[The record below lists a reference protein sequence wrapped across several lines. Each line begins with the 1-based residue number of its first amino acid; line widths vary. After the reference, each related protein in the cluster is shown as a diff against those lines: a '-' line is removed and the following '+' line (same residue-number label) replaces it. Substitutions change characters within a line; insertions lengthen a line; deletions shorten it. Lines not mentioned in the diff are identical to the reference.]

1 MNASELA
8 CDRTRRSLLKLAGLL
23 GLGAAVTGLVPAEK
37 LESLLFRRNQYKV
50 SETRLAMGTYVA
62 ITAIHSSRDQAQQA
76 MGEAFEEIA
85 RLSALLTRFDERS
98 PIGVLNATGFLEEV
112 PDAVGAVIG
121 ASRHYYQRTGG
132 VFDITVKPLLDL
144 YQARFAVQQQPGEQE
159 MTEAV
164 GRIGLESL
172 QVRGRALAFAR
183 PGMGVT
189 LDGIAKGYIVDQA
202 SALLRARGIDNHLIN
217 GGGDIRVSGHAAL
230 GKPWSI
236 AVQNPDPNG
245 RPLET
250 FTLQNGAVAT
260 SGNYEVYYDQE
271 KLFHHIVNA
280 RTGHSPHFWDSA
292 SIVAPTVTE
301 ADALSTAVFLM
312 EPTEGVRLIDAMPG
326 CACLLLATDRS
337 QMQSRNWPSL
347 TRKIVG

>member
-1 MNASELA
+1 MNASELV
-8 CDRTRRSLLKLAGLL
+8 CNRKRRSLLKLAGLL
-23 GLGAAVTGLVPAEK
+23 GLGAAVTGLVPTEK

-62 ITAIHSSRDQAQQA
+62 ITAIHPSRDQAEQA
-76 MGEAFEEIA
+76 MGEAFAEID
-85 RLSALLTRFDERS
+85 RLTRLLTRFDEGS
-98 PIGVLNATGFLEEV
+98 SIGVLNTTGYLDEV
-112 PDAVGAVIG
+112 PEPVAAVIT
-121 ASRHYYQRTGG
+121 ASHHYYQRTGG

-144 YQARFAVQQQPGEQE
+144 YQTRFAAHQEPTEQD
-159 MTEAV
+159 MAAAV
-164 GRIGLESL
+164 KLIGLESL
-172 QVRGRALAFAR
+172 EVRGKTLAFAR

-202 SALLRARGIDNHLIN
+202 SALLRARGIENHLIN
-217 GGGDIRVSGHAAL
+217 GGGDIRVSGHAAQ

-245 RPLET
+245 QYPET
-250 FTLQNGAVAT
+250 FTLHSGAVAT
-260 SGNYEVYYDQE
+260 SGDYEVYYDRE

-280 RTGHSPHFWDSA
+280 RTGHSPHFWESS

-312 EPTEGVRLIDAMPG
+312 EPKDGVRLIDTMPG
-326 CACLLLATDRS
+326 CACLLLAKDRPKTH
-337 QMQSRNWPSL
+337 SRAWSSL
-347 TRKIVG
+347 TGKNIG